1 MTLPIQI
8 TELEVA
14 HSEIEMLK
22 ADREMITK
30 IMLARNNEVSD
41 LRHRM
46 VAIQQAM
53 NRGEYRLAKE
63 LSDHTKIRT
72 VDQRLRED
80 FCE

>member
-1 MTLPIQI
+1 MPLPMD
-8 TELEVA
+8 ELDVA
-14 HSEIEMLK
+14 HREVERLK
-22 ADREMITK
+22 GHLRALSNIV
-30 IMLARNNEVSD
+30 LARNNEVSE

-46 VAIQQAM
+46 VAIEQAM